1 MLGGP
6 YVALSALDPLHGPLV
21 KNRCNKTSMNLP
33 MCCSRGKFLPWPWRD
48 RQWQPRS
55 RASACWCCRCS
66 PQRTVVNFII
76 NLQAA
81 FALIFF
87 CKKIQSQTVIREK
100 LLNEKVVYKMLMKL
114 TPASRARS
122 FARRRLENRR
132 RQRAMHSSY
141 RPKKKTISRIFSV
154 FFSQF
159 WVFFSP
165 ELGSFLK
172 AKIEFHF
179 AALFSARQFNFLSKI

>member
-100 LLNEKVVYKMLMKL
+100 LGRLLAEGSKTVAGNVQCTHL
-114 TPASRARS
+114 TD
-122 FARRRLENRR
+122 
-132 RQRAMHSSY
+132 Q
-141 RPKKKTISRIFSV
+141 KKKQSQEYFQFFSV
-154 FFSQF
+154 NFEF
-159 WVFFSP
+159 
-165 ELGSFLK
+165 SFLRNWV
-172 AKIEFHF
+172 HF
-179 AALFSARQFNFLSKI
+179 